1 MPITRTM
8 EMSANRALWTEPS
21 KADQDTTFTSLS
33 WMIGAPL
40 AQYSHKRPN
49 LLGDWADR
57 LVERE
62 NRNRTQ

>member
-8 EMSANRALWTEPS
+8 IMSANRAFWTEPS

-40 AQYSHKRPN
+40 A
-49 LLGDWADR
+49 
-57 LVERE
+57 
-62 NRNRTQ
+62 